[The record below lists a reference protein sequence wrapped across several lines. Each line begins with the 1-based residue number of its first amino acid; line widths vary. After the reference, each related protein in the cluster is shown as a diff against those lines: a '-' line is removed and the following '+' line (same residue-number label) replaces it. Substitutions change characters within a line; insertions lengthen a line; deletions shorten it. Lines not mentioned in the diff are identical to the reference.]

1 MNPSRLII
9 FGIYISVFWRDIFA
23 FLGLSTQL
31 TLASLIVITLL
42 GCARI
47 ARNLAHGVQIN
58 LGYFTVLICAIS
70 LWALS
75 VGKNVIY
82 GGDLNLSN
90 YYLAIPIA
98 FVILSLDVRFFF
110 QLVTLHLVAS
120 LFGSIYEVING
131 SYLYDYVASDGT
143 ILDSNLF
150 GGGIGVFR
158 AKGLFQGP
166 LSQVAIAYWVCFIF
180 RTKTSAFILLLVALL
195 SAGRLGLLVG
205 LCYFCWRIIFGKTLA
220 DNENEL
226 NSTKSIYL
234 FLPLMVTLSLVL
246 AFIDSEKILFIS
258 SMLDLSNSQTSS
270 RFEFWASSLRE
281 FSGYDFGALLFG
293 DFGYIQ
299 SVQGGTENDFLRIA
313 LDNGLML
320 SLLYISIF
328 VGIIVT
334 SIKRNDLELFIIIL
348 TVFLLMNIF
357 PFIQSLSSTL
367 MFWTVLG
374 SLLFRHKSLLP
385 NQKVGAK
392 QGV

>member
-23 FLGLSTQL
+23 FWGLSTVL
-31 TLASLIVITLL
+31 TLFSLIVFTLL
-42 GCARI
+42 GFARI
-47 ARNLAHGVQIN
+47 ARNLKHGVPLNI
-58 LGYFTVLICAIS
+58 GYFSLFIFAITLWVLS
-70 LWALS
+70 L
-75 VGKNVIY
+75 VKNFIY
-82 GGDLNLSN
+82 DGDLNLSN

-98 FVILSLDVRFFF
+98 FVILSLDARFFF
-110 QLVTLHLVAS
+110 HLIVLHIVAS
-120 LFGSIYEVING
+120 LFGSIFEVING

-205 LCYFCWRIIFGKTLA
+205 FCYFCWRIIFGKTS
-220 DNENEL
+220 DVNKNEL
-226 NSTKSIYL
+226 KSTNSIYL
-234 FLPLMVTLSLVL
+234 FVPLTVILSLVL

-258 SMLDLSNSQTSS
+258 TMLDLSNSQTTS

-281 FSGYDFGALLFG
+281 FSGYDFGSLLFG

-313 LDNGLML
+313 LDNGLTL
-320 SLLYISIF
+320 ALLYISIF
-328 VGIIVT
+328 VGITVT

-374 SLLFRHKSLLP
+374 SLLFRHKSMIP
-385 NQKVGAK
+385 NREVGAR
-392 QGV
+392 